1 MKKVFL
7 LFVILATA
15 YNAFAQEGANLPQ
28 REIQIEIGEAQNILP
43 ISNIY
48 KYSNIMGD
56 TTSIQRA
63 LSPVLAITHHR
74 QINPKWWY
82 GVSVAYYNLS
92 QRATGKDNNVLYY
105 SETKANE
112 FAIIPSVKFSYCNKD
127 WLQMYSGLQAGM
139 SFAFGKTTYST
150 GNVSSGS
157 SLSFFGQLTA
167 FGINYGKDFYIGAEI
182 GFGHKGVLNFVAG
195 YRF

>member
-7 LFVILATA
+7 LIAILAMA
-15 YNAFAQEGANLPQ
+15 YNAFAQEDTNLSK
-28 REIQIEIGEAQNILP
+28 REIQIEIGDAQNLLP
-43 ISNIY
+43 ISIY

-56 TTSIQRA
+56 TTSIMRA
-63 LSPVLAITHHR
+63 LSPVISITHHR

-82 GVSVAYYNLS
+82 GVSVAYRNLY
-92 QRATGKDNNVLYY
+92 QRSEGKEKNVLYY
-105 SETKANE
+105 SEAKTNE

-139 SFAFGKTTYST
+139 SFAFGKIAYST
-150 GNVSSGS
+150 GRISSGTS
-157 SLSFFGQLTA
+157 SLCFFGQLTA